1 MRFVINE
8 EAWQAVF
15 TKPNDPILLRPDGV
29 FTHGC
34 CDDMTKTIYISDAI
48 YGAFFWKVLC
58 HEVAHAAMLAY
69 DVVLTYE
76 QEELI
81 ADIIATF
88 GGQIIE
94 VTNALFRQIQGGR
107 YC

>member
-1 MRFVINE
+1 MFTINGE
-8 EAWQAVF
+8 EWWAVF
-15 TKPNDPILLRPDGV
+15 VSPNNPILLRPDGI

-34 CDDMTKTIYISDAI
+34 CDDNTKTIYISDAI
-48 YGAFFWKVLC
+48 YGKLFWKVLC
-58 HEVAHAAMLAY
+58 HEIAHAAMLAY
-69 DVVLTYE
+69 DVMLTYE

-88 GGQIIE
+88 GAEIIE
-94 VTNALFRQIQGGR
+94 VTNMLFCQIQGGR